1 MPAGSERPRK
11 TGPPVY
17 ILQES
22 GHLTL
27 QFVLRDLLQSI
38 SSGILL
44 TRILKGKMNPP
55 LQRLNPSERP
65 MLYHGNT
72 SNMVIRLQL
81 LNLPKEKVNLV
92 HPTSPGIPTRLLH
105 RGTKSAKRK
114 RRRKIANIK
123 PHRLPVDDLVT
134 QFVRDILGF
143 LPLTELKPNPPT
155 TSMLESLG

>member
-1 MPAGSERPRK
+1 MR
-11 TGPPVY
+11 
-17 ILQES
+17 
-22 GHLTL
+22 
-27 QFVLRDLLQSI
+27 
-38 SSGILL
+38 
-44 TRILKGKMNPP
+44 
-55 LQRLNPSERP
+55 
-65 MLYHGNT
+65 YHRNT

-105 RGTKSAKRK
+105 RGAKSAKRK

>member
-1 MPAGSERPRK
+1 
-11 TGPPVY
+11 
-17 ILQES
+17 
-22 GHLTL
+22 
-27 QFVLRDLLQSI
+27 
-38 SSGILL
+38 
-44 TRILKGKMNPP
+44 
-55 LQRLNPSERP
+55 

-72 SNMVIRLQL
+72 SNLVIRLQPL
-81 LNLPKEKVNLV
+81 DLPKEKVNLV

-143 LPLTELKPNPPT
+143 LPLTELKPNPPPNYIYVRVIG
-155 TSMLESLG
+155 MRLQMEEILEKIKVRLDPQDSLTGTKMEI